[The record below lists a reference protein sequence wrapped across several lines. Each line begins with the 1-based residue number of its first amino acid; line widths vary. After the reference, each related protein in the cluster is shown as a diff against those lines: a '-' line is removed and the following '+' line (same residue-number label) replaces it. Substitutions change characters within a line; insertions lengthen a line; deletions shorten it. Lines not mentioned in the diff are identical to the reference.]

1 MVKLHVHE
9 SAFAILKLKHAV
21 KKSRCMQMLD
31 GTQGTSTASIDIDVS
46 QPARLHHLPLS
57 PSPYLPALRMIGAL
71 DIVPPPVIV
80 SSQRRLSH
88 AGRLGKLL
96 TCKHLNNQICPISA
110 VGGPDVRRR
119 PWPRFLRRSS
129 QIRRAKRSP
138 EQVCRK
144 IQLRISS
151 MASDRPMA
159 TMAARQSSAGE
170 HGTLNWFDYKK
181 YEVGIVHFA
190 SVAARSSTRAPRTVA
205 PSNCTTA
212 IKEYQTHPTHTCTY
226 I

>member
-80 SSQRRLSH
+80 SSQR
-88 AGRLGKLL
+88 
-96 TCKHLNNQICPISA
+96 PE
-110 VGGPDVRRR
+110 PRR
-119 PWPRFLRRSS
+119 PSRQATHMQTFEQPNLSNLSCGGTRR
-129 QIRRAKRSP
+129 Q
-138 EQVCRK
+138 
-144 IQLRISS
+144 
-151 MASDRPMA
+151 
-159 TMAARQSSAGE
+159 
-170 HGTLNWFDYKK
+170 
-181 YEVGIVHFA
+181 
-190 SVAARSSTRAPRTVA
+190 
-205 PSNCTTA
+205 TTA
-212 IKEYQTHPTHTCTY
+212 LAKVPAQIFSD
-226 I
+226 